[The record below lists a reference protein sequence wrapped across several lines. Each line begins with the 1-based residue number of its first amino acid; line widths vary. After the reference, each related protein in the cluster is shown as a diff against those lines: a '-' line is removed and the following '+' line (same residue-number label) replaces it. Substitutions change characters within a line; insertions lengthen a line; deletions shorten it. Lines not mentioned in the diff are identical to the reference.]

1 MLGGGGGQLC
11 GTVVHAGF
19 LGFRGPPGC
28 SYTPP
33 MSRRTSRYGAARP
46 PRRWAVF
53 SLAALAVLGVATWL
67 APTVLV
73 LTGLR
78 DRPLQALLAGVAG
91 SVESRAATWTWLYG
105 ITYRDIVVRD
115 ATGRAVAIV
124 PELVIDKGLLGLAL
138 DPRDLGTVRLAGVE
152 LLVEVRRGGSSL
164 EDLLGPWL
172 AGSEPAG
179 AAPRTAP
186 RGAPACEVEVIDG
199 AIECID
205 LEREDAWRVS
215 DLLVAGTLRSD
226 GSLAGWTIAGRLR
239 HAGQG
244 GRMPATAPPQPDA
257 AVTSPLEL
265 LRSPA
270 LAFPRSPR
278 LDRTTIAANA
288 TAVLARD
295 GGWSISSPDGP
306 AAGANP
312 AAGSRTIAIATHRL
326 PLGFTSLLSTRFQA
340 SHLLDGLADIRLD
353 IGLAD
358 SAGGL
363 REIAGS
369 LAVERLAVCR
379 ADTLAEL
386 VTIDRCEVPIDLVVN
401 DGDVEVRTLA
411 AKSPLFRGEASGR
424 IRLPAGDSW
433 RWADELVAEDFMIAA
448 DVDLAAAA
456 RALVGGLAVR
466 PDVRVTGGRLEI
478 TASSRA
484 DGPDRVLE
492 MRVAARDLAAVQS
505 VVPDAAGGGGE
516 RQLRWNDPFAAWL
529 RGRRPPGRTGR
540 FRIEEARVTSA
551 SIELSAAGTAAE
563 STVQWTIDLAKLRSE
578 AGELLDLGGLAL
590 EGLARGRLEIT
601 GGGPRDPSLLRATAE
616 LADFAC
622 LVPGRP
628 EWRDESITL
637 EAEATGR
644 FAGGATGITAT
655 GLTATGITATGL
667 IDPFLV
673 ETAHAVVVAADDRLE
688 ATLTGGVLVDPVAVA
703 IVGAAGVSPAPQA
716 EAVAADC
723 SLTGDLARWQS
734 RLVVL
739 VPRDAA
745 AGITLGGR
753 IEAAAAVAAREGAWQ
768 ITRASTE
775 IEKLSWTT
783 AGRTQ
788 TEPRLVATAAGV
800 VTPAR
805 GRVEISSAELL
816 TSTLSLRT
824 GGLVWQPRGEAA
836 ADVIAELRGRIQWQ
850 TDVGRFARWLL
861 PPETAA
867 AWPVS
872 GRAWGTCE
880 LLDTPAGANLL
891 VEATGSQ
898 LALARGGGKA
908 AAGGSP
914 LWAEPRAAVM
924 IELTRQAAAS
934 GSSERLRVDRLAVE
948 SSTLALAAQG
958 GVGDAAS
965 RRMLEL
971 EGTVSYDWE
980 QLSRLLVP
988 WTGGRVRLAGTGGRP
1003 FVFRTPLADSGGVPV
1018 TPTAAGPRPAALEAV
1033 RGLGL
1038 DTSIA
1043 WEAADVAGFALGPG
1057 EMPVRLL
1064 EGQLAFGPL
1073 DVAVSGGRLRGAP
1086 WISLVGGPRE
1096 LVVPPGRILDRVA
1109 VGGPQGH
1116 AWITWLSPLLG
1127 RTTEASGVVSVD
1139 VAGARVP
1146 LAEPFAGELAGQ
1158 VLFENFEVAPNPL
1171 MQPLVNLIVK
1181 LQSVI
1186 DPRFAFGD
1194 KAVLLRVRPEPV
1206 RVRLTG
1212 GRLWHEGLVMDS
1224 GQLVVKSGGSVAA
1237 DGSLAMTVEVAFR
1250 GDLAG
1255 QTPVIAQLLRT
1266 PLSIPLSGTIE
1277 RPQFDARTLEQ
1288 ILGRIVENTAQAVIG
1303 DGLGRGLEALFGN
1316 PQPSPGGQPLVLPP
1330 RPR

>member
-1 MLGGGGGQLC
+1 MRRRAAGGGVAA
-11 GTVVHAGF
+11 GTVARIAREGLF
-19 LGFRGPPGC
+19 PGFRRQWVAP
-28 SYTPP
+28 YTPP

-53 SLAALAVLGVATWL
+53 SLAALAVLGAAAWL

-73 LTGLR
+73 LTSLR
-78 DRPLQALLAGVAG
+78 DRPLQALLAGTAG
-91 SVESRAATWTWLYG
+91 SVESRAANWTWLRG

-115 ATGRAVAIV
+115 TAGRAVAIV

-164 EDLLGPWL
+164 EDLVGPWR
-172 AGSEPAG
+172 AGLESAG
-179 AAPRTAP
+179 GSPRA
-186 RGAPACEVEVIDG
+186 APACEVEVVDG

-205 LEREDAWRVS
+205 LERDDAWRVS
-215 DLLVAGTLRSD
+215 DLLAAGTLRAD
-226 GSLAGWTIAGRLR
+226 GSLAGWTVAGRLR

-244 GRMPATAPPQPDA
+244 GRMPATAAARPDVQDA
-257 AVTSPLEL
+257 SP
-265 LRSPA
+265 
-270 LAFPRSPR
+270 LAFPRPPRLDFLGSPR

-295 GGWSISSPDGP
+295 GGWSISSPDSASSGPP
-306 AAGANP
+306 AAPLSGPP
-312 AAGSRTIAIATHRL
+312 AAPVSGSRTLAIATHRL
-326 PLGFTSLLSTRFQA
+326 PLGFTSLLATRFQT

-353 IGLAD
+353 VGL
-358 SAGGL
+358 GGATGAV
-363 REIAGS
+363 REITGS
-369 LAVERLAVCR
+369 FAVDRLAVCR
-379 ADTLAEL
+379 ADTLSEL
-386 VTIDRCEVPIDLVVN
+386 VAIDRCEVPIDLVVN
-401 DGDVEVRTLA
+401 GGDVEVRTLA
-411 AKSPLFRGEASGR
+411 ATSPLFRGEASGR

-433 RWADELVAEDFMIAA
+433 RWADELVTEDFMIAA
-448 DVDLAAAA
+448 DIDLAAAA

-466 PDVRVTGGRLEI
+466 PDVRVTGGRLEL

-484 DGPDRVLE
+484 DGADRILE
-492 MRVAARDLAAVQS
+492 MRAAARDLAAVQS
-505 VVPDAAGGGGE
+505 VVPDATGGGGE

-529 RGRRPPGRTGR
+529 RGRRPPGRAGR

-551 SIELSAAGTAAE
+551 SVELSAAGTAAD
-563 STVQWTIDLAKLRSE
+563 STVQWTVDLAKLRSE
-578 AGELLDLGGLAL
+578 AGELLDLGGLVL

-616 LADFAC
+616 LADVAC
-622 LVPGRP
+622 LMPGRP
-628 EWRDESITL
+628 EWRDESITI
-637 EAEATGR
+637 EADATGR
-644 FAGGATGITAT
+644 FVGGST
-655 GLTATGITATGL
+655 GLV
-667 IDPFLV
+667 DPFLL
-673 ETAHAVVVAADDRLE
+673 ETAHAAVVAGDDRLE
-688 ATLTGGVLVDPVAVA
+688 ATLTGGVLVDAVA
-703 IVGAAGVSPAPQA
+703 LVTGGAAAAAPAQQA
-716 EAVAADC
+716 AVAADC
-723 SLTGDLARWQS
+723 ALAGDLARWQS
-734 RLVVL
+734 RLAVL
-739 VPRDAA
+739 LPRDAA
-745 AGITLGGR
+745 TGITLGGR
-753 IEAAAAVAAREGAWQ
+753 IQATAAVARREDAWQ

-775 IEKLSWTT
+775 IEKLSWSA
-783 AGRTQ
+783 AGRTR

-800 VTPAR
+800 VTPVR

-824 GGLVWQPRGEAA
+824 GGLVGQFPGADPAA
-836 ADVIAELRGRIQWQ
+836 AIATLRGRIQWQ
-850 TDVGRFARWLL
+850 ADLGRLARWIL
-861 PPETAA
+861 PPEATADWPA
-867 AWPVS
+867 A
-872 GRAWGTCE
+872 GRAWGICE
-880 LLDTPAGANLL
+880 LLDTPAGVNVL

-898 LALARGGGKA
+898 LAIARRGGTSAPGQP
-908 AAGGSP
+908 P
-914 LWAEPRAAVM
+914 LWAEPRAAVTL
-924 IELTRQAAAS
+924 ELTRQPAAA
-934 GSSERLRVDRLAVE
+934 GEPERVRIDRLSVE
-948 SSTLALAAQG
+948 SSTLALAARG
-958 GVGDAAS
+958 GLGDAAS

-1003 FVFRTPLADSGGVPV
+1003 FVFRVPLAEPAAAPGGVPV
-1018 TPTAAGPRPAALEAV
+1018 TPTTAGGRTTAAAV

-1096 LVVPPGRILDRVA
+1096 IVVPPGRILDRVA
-1109 VGGPQGH
+1109 IGGPQGQ
-1116 AWITWLSPLLG
+1116 AWIAWLSPLLG
-1127 RTTEASGVVSVD
+1127 RTTETSGMVSVD

-1146 LAEPFAGELAGQ
+1146 LADPFAGELAGQ
-1158 VLFENFEVAPNPL
+1158 VLFENVEVAPSPL

-1224 GQLVVKSGGSVAA
+1224 GQLVVRSGGSVAA
-1237 DGSLAMTVEVAFR
+1237 DGALAMTVEVAFR
-1250 GDLAG
+1250 GDVAG
-1255 QTPVIAQLLRT
+1255 QTPVVAQLLRT
-1266 PLSIPLSGTIE
+1266 PLAIPLTGTIE
-1277 RPQFDARTLEQ
+1277 RPQFDARALER

-1316 PQPSPGGQPLVLPP
+1316 PQPPPGGPPLVLPP
-1330 RPR
+1330 QPR

>member
-1 MLGGGGGQLC
+1 MWRRPVEGGPRAVDSC
-11 GTVVHAGF
+11 AARPRWFPV
-19 LGFRGPPGC
+19 FRRQRVPP
-28 SYTPP
+28 YTPL

-53 SLAALAVLGVATWL
+53 SLAALAVLGAAAWL
-67 APTVLV
+67 APSVLV
-73 LTGLR
+73 LTSLR
-78 DRPLQALLAGVAG
+78 DRPLQALLAGIAG
-91 SVESRAATWTWLYG
+91 SVESRAAHWTWLRG
-105 ITYRDIVVRD
+105 ITYHDIVVRD
-115 ATGRAVAIV
+115 AAGRAVAIV
-124 PELVIDKGLLGLAL
+124 PDLVIAKGLLGLAF

-152 LLVEVRRGGSSL
+152 LLIEVRRDGSSL

-172 AGSEPAG
+172 ASHGPAG
-179 AAPRTAP
+179 AAPGTI
-186 RGAPACEVEVIDG
+186 PACEVEVIEA

-215 DLLVAGTLRSD
+215 DLLAAGRLRSD
-226 GSLAGWTIAGRLR
+226 GSLASWTVAGRLR
-239 HAGQG
+239 HAGEG
-244 GRMPATAPPQPDA
+244 GRMPATAAPQLDDQDRSLRLGFLA
-257 AVTSPLEL
+257 A
-265 LRSPA
+265 
-270 LAFPRSPR
+270 PR

-306 AAGANP
+306 VSAVPAAGA
-312 AAGSRTIAIATHRL
+312 RTIAIATHRL
-326 PLGFTSLLSTRFQA
+326 PLGFTSLLATRFHT

-353 IGLAD
+353 IGLTD
-358 SAGGL
+358 STGTV
-363 REIAGS
+363 RELAGS

-386 VTIDRCEVPIDLVVN
+386 VAIDRCEVPIDLLVSA
-401 DGDVEVRTLA
+401 GDIEVRTLA
-411 AKSPLFRGEASGR
+411 AKSPLFRGEAAGR

-448 DVDLAAAA
+448 DIDLAAAA

-466 PDVRVTGGRLEI
+466 PDVRVTGGRLEV

-484 DGPDRVLE
+484 DGADRVLE

-505 VVPDAAGGGGE
+505 VVPDAAGGAGE

-540 FRIEEARVTSA
+540 FRIEEARVASA

-601 GGGPRDPSLLRATAE
+601 GGGPRDPSLLRARAE

-637 EAEATGR
+637 EVDATGR
-644 FAGGATGITAT
+644 FAGSTS
-655 GLTATGITATGL
+655 GLV
-667 IDPFLV
+667 DPFLL
-673 ETAHAVVVAADDRLE
+673 ETAHAVIVAADDRFE
-688 ATLTGGVLVDPVAVA
+688 ATLTGGVLVDTGAVLTGEGPGVA
-703 IVGAAGVSPAPQA
+703 PAPQA
-716 EAVAADC
+716 DAVAADC

-734 RLVVL
+734 RLTVL
-739 VPRDAA
+739 LPRDAA
-745 AGITLGGR
+745 AAITLGGR
-753 IEAAAAVAAREGAWQ
+753 IQAAAAVAAREGTWQ
-768 ITRASTE
+768 ISRASTE
-775 IEKLSWTT
+775 IEKLSWSI
-783 AGRTQ
+783 AGRMQ
-788 TEPRLVATAAGV
+788 SEPRLVATAAGV

-824 GGLVWQPRGEAA
+824 GGLVWQPRGESAVDVG
-836 ADVIAELRGRIQWQ
+836 ADLRGRVQWQ
-850 TDVGRFARWLL
+850 AEVGRLARWLL

-867 AWPVS
+867 AWPVA

-880 LLDTPAGANLL
+880 LLDTPAGVNLL
-891 VEATGSQ
+891 VEATGSH
-898 LALARGGGKA
+898 LALARGGKS
-908 AAGGSP
+908 AAGQPP
-914 LWAEPRAAVM
+914 LWAEPRAAVTL
-924 IELTRQAAAS
+924 ELTRQPAAS
-934 GSSERLRVDRLAVE
+934 AALERVRIDRLSVE

-980 QLSRLLVP
+980 QVSRLLVP
-988 WTGGRVRLAGTGGRP
+988 WTAGRVRLAGTGGRP
-1003 FVFRTPLADSGGVPV
+1003 FVFRAPLAAAAGVPV
-1018 TPTAAGPRPAALEAV
+1018 TPTTAGQRPPAAAAV

-1057 EMPVRLL
+1057 EMPLRLL

-1109 VGGPQGH
+1109 IGGPQGH
-1116 AWITWLSPLLG
+1116 GWITWLSPLLG
-1127 RTTEASGVVSVD
+1127 RTTEASGSVSVD

-1146 LAEPFAGELAGQ
+1146 LAEPFTGELAGQ
-1158 VLFENFEVAPNPL
+1158 VLFENFEVAPSPL

-1224 GQLVVKSGGSVAA
+1224 GQLVVTSGGSVAA
-1237 DGSLAMTVEVAFR
+1237 DGALAMTVEVAFR
-1250 GDLAG
+1250 GELAG

-1266 PLSIPLSGTIE
+1266 PLAIPLSGTIE
-1277 RPQFDARTLEQ
+1277 RPQFDARALER
-1288 ILGRIVENTAQAVIG
+1288 ILGRIVENTAQAVIS

-1316 PQPSPGGQPLVLPP
+1316 PQPPPGGQP
-1330 RPR
+1330 R